1 MKKVAIM
8 TWYHYPNFGTALQVT
23 ASSYIIKKLGYQADV
38 IQYIPTDNV
47 INLQDNK
54 KISYYI
60 KKINKKFNG
69 EKNKEILDEKR
80 ISAFDKFL
88 KKQITLTSECK
99 VSSELFKLND
109 QYDAFVCGS
118 DQIWAPS
125 LFNPKYFLDFVRDQ
139 NKMVAYAPSIGLS
152 QIQDEHVKN
161 RMKESIS
168 RFKHLSIREEQGE
181 KLIKE
186 ICDKDATLVLDP
198 TLLLSVDEWDAM
210 STERKE
216 ERPYILCYFL
226 GNNKE
231 SWEHVKKLSEKIKIP
246 VKIIPV
252 FNEDLKRGFEVAYG
266 VGPAEFLSLIE
277 NASFVCTDSFHGTV
291 FSINYQKPFYTY
303 ERFSSKDSNN
313 QNSRIYNILKLAGL
327 EDRIVKGEDSIN
339 ENPLKCEFEEAKIR
353 IQIAREK
360 SINYLKEALSSATSS
375 IDKKSDIEIT
385 NTCCGCG
392 VCSAVCGHGAITIK
406 RNEEGFLSSYTN
418 EDKCVHCGLCKK
430 VCPYNGESSQEINK
444 DEHSL
449 YMLCSKDK
457 EVLNTSSSGG
467 AAYEISKM
475 LCNKGYDVV
484 GCIYD
489 NEKGEAVHEI
499 VPAGEIEKLH
509 VFQGSKYI
517 QSNTYD
523 VFKDVVSTSQKAVV
537 VGTPCQISGIDK
549 LLRLRNK
556 RDKFVLVDLICHGV
570 PTQNLWNKYLKE
582 GSVKYGYGLTPH
594 VVFRDKTKGWREKHI
609 NVQGN
614 GKLYASH
621 DEKDLFYRFFLL
633 RHCNMPAC
641 YECSYRT
648 TSAADIRLGD
658 YWGPRYKKVKD
669 GVSMVIAMTATGEQV
684 IEELKNANKIEIE
697 KMDCVEYW
705 TVQYPQNPVK
715 PVFYNELLN
724 ELKDDS
730 LSLQESANKYCTKFE
745 FHKKIQKPYSM
756 MCAIYKKVREVK

>member
-8 TWYHYPNFGTALQVT
+8 TWYHYLNFGTALQVT
-23 ASSYIIKKLGYQADV
+23 ASSYIIRKLGYQADV
-38 IQYIPTDNV
+38 IQYIPHGKLVTLKNDTN
-47 INLQDNK
+47 IKYYLK
-54 KISYYI
+54 KAYG
-60 KKINKKFNG
+60 KINR
-69 EKNKEILDEKR
+69 KNNRQIIDEKR
-80 ISAFDKFL
+80 IIAFKKFL
-88 KKQITLTSECK
+88 KENITLTSECK

-125 LFNPKYFLDFVRDQ
+125 LFNSKYFLDFVRES

-168 RFKHLSIREEQGE
+168 RFNHLSIREEQGK

-186 ICDKDATLVLDP
+186 ICNKEATLVIDP
-198 TLLLSVDEWDAM
+198 TLLLSADEWDSM
-210 STERKE
+210 GSEKTGET
-216 ERPYILCYFL
+216 PYILCYFL

-231 SWEHVKKLSEKIKIP
+231 SWEHVKKLSEKVKIP
-246 VKIIPV
+246 VKVIPV
-252 FNEDLKRGFEVAYG
+252 FNEDLERGFNVAYG
-266 VGPAEFLSLIE
+266 VGPAEFLSLIK
-277 NASFVCTDSFHGTV
+277 NASFVCTDSFHGTA

-327 EDRIVKGEDSIN
+327 ENRIIKSGDSIN
-339 ENPLKCEFEEAKIR
+339 ENPLKCEFEQAKIR
-353 IQIAREK
+353 IKTAREK
-360 SINYLKEALSSATSS
+360 SINYLTESLSSATASV
-375 IDKKSDIEIT
+375 DKKLDIEIT

-392 VCSAVCGHGAITIK
+392 VCAAVCGQGAITIK
-406 RNEEGFLSSYTN
+406 RNEEGFLSAYIN
-418 EDKCVHCGLCKK
+418 EEKCVDCGLCKK
-430 VCPYNGESSQEINK
+430 TCPYNGKRSNEINRDK
-444 DEHSL
+444 HSL
-449 YMLCSKDK
+449 YMLRSKDK
-457 EVLNTSSSGG
+457 GVLNTSSSGG

-484 GCIYD
+484 GCTYD
-489 NEKGEAVHEI
+489 KEKREAVHKI
-499 VPAGEIEKLH
+499 VPEGEIEKLQ

-523 VFKDVVSTSQKAVV
+523 VFKDVVSTSQKAIVF
-537 VGTPCQISGIDK
+537 GTPCQISGIDR

-556 RDKFVLVDLICHGV
+556 RDNFILVDLICHGV

-582 GSVKYGYGLTPH
+582 GSVKHGYGLTPD
-594 VVFRDKTKGWREKHI
+594 VIFRDKTKGWREKHI
-609 NVQGN
+609 NVQGK

-633 RHCNMPAC
+633 RHCNMTSC
-641 YECSYRT
+641 YECAYRT

-669 GVSMVIAMTATGEQV
+669 GVSMVIAMTAVGEQV
-684 IEELKNANKIEIE
+684 LKELKNTNKIQIE
-697 KMDCVEYW
+697 KMDCNEYW
-705 TVQYPQNPVK
+705 TVQYPQNPIK
-715 PVFYNELLN
+715 PVFYNELL
-724 ELKDDS
+724 EDLKDDS
-730 LSLQESANKYCTKFE
+730 LSLQEVSDKYCTKFE
-745 FHKKIQKPYSM
+745 SVKKVSKVYAMVYSL
-756 MCAIYKKVREVK
+756 YKKVR